1 VTAAALELGASVAAA
16 RRALANAFRE
26 ADLDSPELDARLLIG
41 HALGL
46 EHAALV
52 SAAERPLSATDRQ
65 RILALAA
72 RRLKHEPIAHLLGR
86 KGFWDVE
93 LQVSADV
100 LVPRPETETLIEA
113 AIEIFAARRLE
124 PLRVADLGTGSGA
137 IILSLLREFPHAMG
151 HATDCSAPALAMA
164 RDNARRHGMAHRA
177 EFVLGDYG
185 TALAGGFDLVVSNP
199 PYIPSA
205 DIGQLAPDVRDY
217 DPRLALDGGADG
229 LDAYRAIAADA
240 RRLVRPGGFLI
251 LEIGIGQAEMVT
263 ALLTEAGMA
272 AMLPPRPDLAG
283 IPRAV
288 VASYA
293 LTSV

>member
-1 VTAAALELGASVAAA
+1 MNAAALELGASVADA
-16 RRALANAFRE
+16 RRALGNAFRE
-26 ADLDSPELDARLLIG
+26 AGLESPELDARLLIG

-52 SAAERPLSATDRQ
+52 SAAEHALTPNERQ

-72 RRLKHEPIAHLLGR
+72 RRMNHEPVAHLLGR
-86 KGFWDVE
+86 KGFWDIE
-93 LQVSADV
+93 LEVNAEV

-113 AIEIFAARRLE
+113 AIEILAARRLE
-124 PLRVADLGTGSGA
+124 PLRIADLGTGSGA
-137 IILSLLREFPHAMG
+137 IILSLLREFPNAMG
-151 HATDCSAPALAMA
+151 HATDRSAPALAMA

-177 EFVLGDYG
+177 QFVLSDYG
-185 TALAGGFDLVVSNP
+185 SALEGGFDLVVSNP

-205 DIGQLAPDVRDY
+205 DIAALAPDVRNY
-217 DPRLALDGGADG
+217 DPMLALDGGADG

-263 ALLTEAGMA
+263 ALLTGAGMA
-272 AMLPPRPDLAG
+272 ATLPPRPDWAG